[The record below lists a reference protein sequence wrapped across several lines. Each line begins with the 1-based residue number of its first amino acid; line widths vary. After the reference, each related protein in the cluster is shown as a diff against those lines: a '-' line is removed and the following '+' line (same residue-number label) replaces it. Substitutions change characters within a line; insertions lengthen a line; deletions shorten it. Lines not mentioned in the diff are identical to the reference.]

1 MKLSDDDNKDAIRK
15 ASDEMVLEIEHLNA
29 EKITLNSKNE
39 ETRNQVRLLEEE
51 LERMSQQLRVTTSDL
66 SKREQTQRKL
76 TDMQLKVEEDL
87 KREVNSLSQKLNS
100 TILGYR
106 SESEMYEQS
115 LLKVRLSQCGV
126 LLRTVVRSRY
136 WRGP

>member
-39 ETRNQVRLLEEE
+39 ETRNQVRVLEEE

-87 KREVNSLSQKLNS
+87 KREVNSLSQKLKMPRPWKQN
-100 TILGYR
+100 
-106 SESEMYEQS
+106 
-115 LLKVRLSQCGV
+115 
-126 LLRTVVRSRY
+126 
-136 WRGP
+136 

>member
-1 MKLSDDDNKDAIRK
+1 
-15 ASDEMVLEIEHLNA
+15 
-29 EKITLNSKNE
+29 
-39 ETRNQVRLLEEE
+39 
-51 LERMSQQLRVTTSDL
+51 MSQQLRVTTSDL

-115 LLKVRLSQCGV
+115 LLKVRLSQ
-126 LLRTVVRSRY
+126 
-136 WRGP
+136 

>member
-1 MKLSDDDNKDAIRK
+1 MKLSDEGNKEAIRK
-15 ASDEMVLEIEHLNA
+15 ASDEMVLEIEQLNA
-29 EKITLNSKNE
+29 KNNLLHRQHE
-39 ETRNQVRLLEEE
+39 ETQSEVTSLQQQ
-51 LERMSQQLRVTTSDL
+51 LERMSSQLQATANDL
-66 SKREQTQRKL
+66 SKREQTQRKVS
-76 TDMQLKVEEDL
+76 DMQLKVEEDL
-87 KREVNSLSQKLNS
+87 KREVSSLSQKLSS